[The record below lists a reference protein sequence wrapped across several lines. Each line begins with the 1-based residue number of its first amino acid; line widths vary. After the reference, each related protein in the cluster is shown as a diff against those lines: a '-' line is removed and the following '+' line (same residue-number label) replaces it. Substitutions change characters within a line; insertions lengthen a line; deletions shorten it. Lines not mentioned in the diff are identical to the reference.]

1 MKKLLSALLAV
12 IAVFLA
18 YGFAAVS
25 IPAAEGEQ
33 PGLGARFAAPFG
45 NLGGTGL
52 VLLALGAVA
61 LIGALFLMFS
71 KSRSEKAAA
80 MPSSK
85 FAAKYAML
93 GRKSKG
99 LEVGFLING
108 LMALGVLALIV
119 FGTIK
124 GWLDEAAVGA
134 LGSVF
139 VLQLLIGV
147 LFLVLFF
154 KKKDKALV
162 PFIPALAL
170 FLFEVAVG
178 GFGIVSG
185 LK

>member
-1 MKKLLSALLAV
+1 MKKMLSALLAL

-18 YGFAAVS
+18 YAFAAVS
-25 IPAAEGEQ
+25 VPVTEGEQ
-33 PGLGARFAAPFG
+33 VAFGARLAVPFK
-45 NLGGTGL
+45 NAGGAG
-52 VLLALGAVA
+52 LALLGVGVLA
-61 LIGALFLMFS
+61 LIGALFCIFS
-71 KSRSEKAAA
+71 KSRAEKAKA

-93 GRKSKG
+93 GRKTKG
-99 LEVGFLING
+99 LEVGFLVSG
-108 LMALGVLALIV
+108 LAGLAVLAMIV
-119 FGTIK
+119 MGTVNA
-124 GWLDEAAVGA
+124 WFNEAAIGA
-134 LGSVF
+134 LGCVF
-139 VLQLLIGV
+139 MLQILMGVVFFV
-147 LFLVLFF
+147 LFL